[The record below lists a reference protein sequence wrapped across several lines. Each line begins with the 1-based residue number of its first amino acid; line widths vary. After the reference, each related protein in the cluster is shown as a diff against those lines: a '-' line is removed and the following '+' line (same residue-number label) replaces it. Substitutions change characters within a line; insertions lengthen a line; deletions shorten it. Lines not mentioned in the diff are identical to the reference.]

1 MFAEFWLPL
10 LVKALATA
18 SLVVAASA
26 LSERLGPIWGALIT
40 SLPISVGPAYV
51 FLTLK
56 HDTGFVAAS
65 ALSSC
70 AANAATGLFLIVYG
84 LRAPKLPVW
93 NSLGLAIAIWFAAS
107 LAIQAVDWTP
117 LSASVMNILVYGAG
131 FALLRRDRTAMAP
144 KGRLRKGRWFELPVR
159 AVAVATFVVT
169 IVLAS
174 SALGSKATGIATV
187 FPLSF
192 TCLLAILQARL
203 GGHATALLAST
214 ALRSMLGFGA
224 ALLLLH
230 LTIQPLGAVA
240 GLSLALMMSV
250 GWSAGLLVQR
260 AWTVSRRL
268 PVEV

>member
-1 MFAEFWLPL
+1 MFAEFWFPL
-10 LVKALATA
+10 LIKALATA
-18 SLVVAASA
+18 SLVVAASV

-56 HDTGFVAAS
+56 HDDGFVAAS

-84 LRAPKLPVW
+84 LRAPKRPVW
-93 NSLGLAIAIWFAAS
+93 NSLGLAIAAWFAAS

-117 LSASVMNILVYGAG
+117 LSASLMNILVYGTG
-131 FALLRRDRTAMAP
+131 FVLLRRSRTALVT
-144 KGRLRKGRWFELPVR
+144 KDRLRKGRWFELPVR
-159 AVAVATFVVT
+159 AVAVAAFVVT
-169 IVLAS
+169 VVLAS

-192 TCLLAILQARL
+192 TCLLAILQGRL

-224 ALLLLH
+224 ALLVLH

-240 GLSLALMMSV
+240 GLSLALAVSV
-250 GWSAGLLVQR
+250 GWSAGFLIQR
-260 AWTVSRRL
+260 AHAAARRM
-268 PVEV
+268 PAEA